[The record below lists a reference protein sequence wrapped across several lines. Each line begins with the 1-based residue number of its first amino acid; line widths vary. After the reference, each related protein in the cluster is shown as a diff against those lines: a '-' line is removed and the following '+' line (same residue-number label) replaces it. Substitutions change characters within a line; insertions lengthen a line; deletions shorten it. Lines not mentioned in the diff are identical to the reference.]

1 MTGLIGLP
9 AAGHEAVGRSAGS
22 VGRSADARHPL
33 RPTDTNVV
41 AQLPDVTTQVV
52 SAQSSAPSAAY
63 DRVLAPCSQ
72 GDTSGSG
79 DGAEWYWTGWMRFQQ
94 RRSGRRGVRVLGLKG
109 RRRGSPGP
117 CLGPPECAFDAAFAA
132 AVDGPQRDRL
142 AEGSCRPGG
151 MMTTQARAWSYTT
164 PRDAITEHGASA
176 SVRGVMPMK

>member
-33 RPTDTNVV
+33 RPTDTDVV

-63 DRVLAPCSQ
+63 DRVLALCSQ
-72 GDTSGSG
+72 GDTSSSG

-94 RRSGRRGVRVLGLKG
+94 RRSGRRGVRVLELKG

-117 CLGPPECAFDAAFAA
+117 CLGPPECAFDAAVAA
-132 AVDGPQRDRL
+132 AVDGLNGTDWRKVL
-142 AEGSCRPGG
+142 AALGG

-164 PRDAITEHGASA
+164 PRDAIPEHGASA